1 MAKMIDKY
9 NKQIKRTIGASLKKT
24 PVRTGV
30 QSEGE
35 QDPYRT
41 YKELME
47 SGQQKQAIFSASD
60 DKGNLFYI
68 ENGITVLLPY
78 GELEKSA
85 PGYSPEFSSYY
96 LNMPVDVV
104 VDRIDEENHQIYL
117 KSGREEID
125 AETRRKIVVSE
136 LVKELS
142 KGDRPT
148 VMGRIISIRDKVA
161 YVNILNLNILGVVRI
176 TNWQKAYV
184 RRLEDVAHPGE
195 WFEFQVVGS
204 KKKKGRPTSFNLNR
218 ANLTKDPWEDVRE
231 EYLTEGTVLSVQCV
245 ERPSEKSYWW
255 GLCESIPDI
264 YIMGDYNNH
273 GVVTVMEGVNYH
285 CKVIK
290 ADREK
295 HILKVVPFSVVN
307 NQFATQGLID
317 YLKGKKKKEGDESNG

>member
-9 NKQIKRTIGASLKKT
+9 NKQIKRTIKASSKKAAN
-24 PVRTGV
+24 RTG
-30 QSEGE
+30 SEMDMGE
-35 QDPYRT
+35 DPFQTYRELLEN
-41 YKELME
+41 KE
-47 SGQQKQAIFSASD
+47 QKQIIFSASD
-60 DKGNLFYI
+60 NKGNLFYI
-68 ENGITVLLPY
+68 ENGITVLLSY
-78 GELEKSA
+78 AELEKSA

-96 LNMPVDVV
+96 LNMPVDVI
-104 VDRIDEENHQIYL
+104 VDRIDEENHLVYL
-117 KSGREEID
+117 KSGRDEVD
-125 AETRRKIVVSE
+125 AETRRKIIVSE

-142 KGDRPT
+142 KGTRPT

-195 WFEFQVVGS
+195 WFEFEVVGS

-218 ANLTKDPWEDVRE
+218 ANLTKDPWEEVRE
-231 EYLTEGTVLSVQCV
+231 EYLTEGTVLSVQCI
-245 ERPSEKSYWW
+245 EKPRDKSYWW

-273 GVVTVMEGVNYH
+273 GVITVMEGASYH
-285 CKVIK
+285 CKVIR

-295 HILKVVPFSVVN
+295 HILKVVPFSMVN
-307 NQFATQGLID
+307 NQFANQGLVD
-317 YLKGKKKKEGDESNG
+317 YLKRGKKKGDEDNG